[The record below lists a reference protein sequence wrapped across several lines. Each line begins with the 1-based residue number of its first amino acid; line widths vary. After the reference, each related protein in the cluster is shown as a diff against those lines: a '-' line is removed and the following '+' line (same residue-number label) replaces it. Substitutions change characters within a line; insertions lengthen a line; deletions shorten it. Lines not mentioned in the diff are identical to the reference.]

1 MPSINLPEPTFRR
14 MELIAEPR
22 QEKGSPSWATHVNS
36 WIELSDPQHIRLAES
51 PVGEDS
57 ELEQFLAAD
66 QGRFRYDYVRLAC
79 TFCPEN
85 DERFEKAWLTVTLK
99 AESASAQNLPIS
111 WSIFPLAEYD
121 NVEETVGTKIGS
133 SAKILNAEVSM
144 SSKGATK
151 LYSLRG
157 FREGKS
163 NPYWELYSNNAN
175 SLNGVLRFHL
185 VVRSAQ
191 ASPTLGEVR
200 LEAVISNRMFVVFRE
215 KRAFDQ
221 TPSSEF
227 RLPSA

>member
-1 MPSINLPEPTFRR
+1 MLSINLPEPTFRR

-22 QEKGSPSWATHVNS
+22 QEKGSPSWGPHVNS
-36 WIELSDPQHIRLAES
+36 WIELSDPQHIRLAQN

-85 DERFEKAWLTVTLK
+85 DERFEKAWVTVTLK
-99 AESASAQNLPIS
+99 AESASPQSVPIS

-121 NVEETVGTKIGS
+121 NVEETVGTKFGS
-133 SAKILNAEVSM
+133 SAKILSAEVSA
-144 SSKGATK
+144 SSKVATK
-151 LYSLRG
+151 LYNLRG

-191 ASPTLGEVR
+191 DSPTLGEVR

-227 RLPSA
+227 RLPPA